1 MMKGETVKRRTITD
15 FPSHGRIMGGKFER
29 RVIFSKLEYWNKW
42 LKLFFFFF
50 QENLKGFVRKITKL
64 KIWKRMEREK
74 LSYLYRENTIFVRS
88 HYIFHSNLT
97 ESSKQ
102 LNDIWHTTF
111 NFNNLTFKTVQ
122 LSGEIKSGHHFF
134 NLSRIPFGNF
144 SNSRILL
151 DRQIQF
157 SIHHPWLAITYA
169 PTPCNLL
176 EDTRR
181 FFQIASQLATFPRMS
196 AR

>member
-1 MMKGETVKRRTITD
+1 MIKTI
-15 FPSHGRIMGGKFER
+15 
-29 RVIFSKLEYWNKW
+29 
-42 LKLFFFFF
+42 FFFF